1 MRRDSCP
8 STTFPRR
15 TSAGTCSRRATTRRT
30 VPFKGDASY
39 WSVRVG
45 DRVAENAMWGYPE
58 PIEGAPQ
65 IAGYLAFYW
74 NTMEI
79 YQPVYEDEGYLHST
93 GITECASCRHRPR
106 IHPGFIASWSNQEHV
121 TIDDATKGL

>member
-1 MRRDSCP
+1 M
-8 STTFPRR
+8 
-15 TSAGTCSRRATTRRT
+15 ATTRRT

-74 NTMEI
+74 NKMDFSPSSTFRA
-79 YQPVYEDEGYLHST
+79 YSVYPL
-93 GITECASCRHRPR
+93 
-106 IHPGFIASWSNQEHV
+106 
-121 TIDDATKGL
+121 